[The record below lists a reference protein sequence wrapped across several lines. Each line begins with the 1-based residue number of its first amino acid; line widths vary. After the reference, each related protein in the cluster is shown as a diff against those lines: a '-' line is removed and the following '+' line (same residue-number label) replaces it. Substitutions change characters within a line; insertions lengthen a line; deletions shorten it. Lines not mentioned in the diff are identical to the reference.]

1 MSNRITI
8 KTLRLNAEMLNR
20 MTGSPNEPY
29 TQSDDGRHRANI
41 GNYHISQAYGGYS
54 LHRMCN
60 ESGGVSDIF
69 NSGHVPARELHNLIW
84 AYARGLETKLDE
96 VTA

>member
-8 KTLRLNAEMLNR
+8 KTLRLNADMLNR
-20 MTGSPNEPY
+20 ITNSPSDAY
-29 TQSDDGRHRANI
+29 TNGRANI
-41 GNYHISQAYGGYS
+41 GNYHISRAYGGYS

-60 ESGGVSDIF
+60 EGGGVSDIF

-84 AYARGLETKLDE
+84 AYARGLETQKE